1 MTTLNNEEKNP
12 VRLNDHIITEDG
24 VIVNIND
31 IPTVSRWYDKWSN
44 INDEDGVVN
53 RYIHIYIY
61 YFFIL
66 ILL

>member
-1 MTTLNNEEKNP
+1 MTTINHEVKKTVTLNE
-12 VRLNDHIITEDG
+12 HIITEDT

-53 RYIHIYIY
+53 RYNKHILSIISLY
-61 YFFIL
+61 Y
-66 ILL
+66 